1 MKNIFESIAILLVGL
16 LSLVVVYLIVQ
27 YNMIEEDTIDDIGN
41 LVVAQKKTDSKSKT
55 SAYLS
60 SLEGYGNDVDVKVD
74 AKKEDHTNEVVVK
87 SELKEDDLGTVIEDK
102 SKSSYTENL
111 EHYTESSQKQDSNK
125 VAKPSSGEPE
135 KLPQEEVSDE
145 IGEAID
151 AVLEPETL
159 PKKEVSDE
167 IGEAID
173 AVLAPE
179 ASPQEEVDDEIGQAI
194 DAALSDL

>member
-102 SKSSYTENL
+102 SKSSYTE
-111 EHYTESSQKQDSNK
+111 SSQKQDSNK